1 MLHLL
6 HIPTGKVI
14 LFYDERCGT
23 GRTWSFQEMQEYR
36 RENGDPLEL
45 PEFYARINLELF
57 PHEWIRT
64 YIDISYSDDTG
75 EAIKER
81 LLTDAILVE
90 IDT

>member
-45 PEFYARINLELF
+45 PKFYTRINVELF
-57 PHEWIRT
+57 PEEWSDT
-64 YIDISYSDDTG
+64 YRRIDGDSG
-75 EAIKER
+75 QALKER
-81 LLTDAILVE
+81 LLSETILVE

>member
-23 GRTWSFQEMQEYR
+23 GRTWSFQELREYR

-45 PEFYARINLELF
+45 PEFYARINPALF
-57 PHEWIRT
+57 PEEWRDT
-64 YIDISYSDDTG
+64 YRRIAVVIG
-75 EAIKER
+75 RQALKEQ
-81 LLTDAILVE
+81 LLSETILVE